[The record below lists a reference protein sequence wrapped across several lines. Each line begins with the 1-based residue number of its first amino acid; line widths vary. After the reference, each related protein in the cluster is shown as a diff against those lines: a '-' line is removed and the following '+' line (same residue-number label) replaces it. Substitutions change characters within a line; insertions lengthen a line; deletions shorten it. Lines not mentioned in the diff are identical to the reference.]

1 VWSHRPRSASRT
13 PHPDPPSLRDRSI
26 KPDEMEPSYLTAS
39 RALNTAC
46 PIPPAPCEVVWHGG
60 TASSPRCSGDP
71 TSAVRRCRDRQDEPA
86 WLSLG
91 AIGHRLLARTFA
103 PAPHAS
109 AEHVSETRS
118 VSGRRSLELTPAVRC
133 SGATL
138 IQMHRS
144 CRICKGSSCESA
156 HACQGELLGT
166 GGVEGSYLGTQAIPR
181 ARESQ
186 RGAVKPGFTASEG
199 ALAAS
204 ASACH
209 GR

>member
-1 VWSHRPRSASRT
+1 MWSHRPHSASRT

-71 TSAVRRCRDRQDEPA
+71 TSAVRRCRDCQDEPA

-109 AEHVSETRS
+109 AEHYSETRS

-133 SGATL
+133 RSSTL
-138 IQMHRS
+138 VQMHRS
-144 CRICKGSSCESA
+144 CRICKGSSCGKAHTRVRANCLGLAGLRVLTLDPGDPQSSRESA
-156 HACQGELLGT
+156 WRGETRLHSIR
-166 GGVEGSYLGTQAIPR
+166 GSSSSIGKR
-181 ARESQ
+181 MSW
-186 RGAVKPGFTASEG
+186 
-199 ALAAS
+199 
-204 ASACH
+204 
-209 GR
+209 

>member
-1 VWSHRPRSASRT
+1 MWSHRPRSASRT
-13 PHPDPPSLRDRSI
+13 PHPDPPSSCDRSI

-46 PIPPAPCEVVWHGG
+46 PIPPAPCEVAWHGG

-109 AEHVSETRS
+109 AEQVSETRS
-118 VSGRRSLELTPAVRC
+118 VSGRRSLELIPAVR
-133 SGATL
+133 GAGAPPWSRCTEAA
-138 IQMHRS
+138 
-144 CRICKGSSCESA
+144 ESA
-156 HACQGELLGT
+156 KDPRVGERTRVSGRI
-166 GGVEGSYLGTQAIPR
+166 AWDW
-181 ARESQ
+181 
-186 RGAVKPGFTASEG
+186 RG
-199 ALAAS
+199 
-204 ASACH
+204 
-209 GR
+209 